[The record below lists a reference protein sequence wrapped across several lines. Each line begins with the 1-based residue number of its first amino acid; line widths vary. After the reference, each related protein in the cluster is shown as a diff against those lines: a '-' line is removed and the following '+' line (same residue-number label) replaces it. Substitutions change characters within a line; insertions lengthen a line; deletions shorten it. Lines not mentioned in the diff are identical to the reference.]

1 MKLEFKIEIEI
12 PEADVLAEQVYE
24 HIYLNDWYEE
34 DDLETA
40 IMNIVGEYNI
50 SADLSKQIPI
60 QYEKLSYRT
69 LNKLKYG
76 N

>member
-12 PEADVLAEQVYE
+12 PEADILAEQVYE

-40 IMNIVGEYNI
+40 IMNIVGDYNI

-60 QYEKLSYRT
+60 QYEKLYYRT

>member
-34 DDLETA
+34 DDLET
-40 IMNIVGEYNI
+40 
-50 SADLSKQIPI
+50 LSEEDIKGSL
-60 QYEKLSYRT
+60 LSMDDDGQFT
-69 LNKLKYG
+69 LG
-76 N
+76 NFGMEF